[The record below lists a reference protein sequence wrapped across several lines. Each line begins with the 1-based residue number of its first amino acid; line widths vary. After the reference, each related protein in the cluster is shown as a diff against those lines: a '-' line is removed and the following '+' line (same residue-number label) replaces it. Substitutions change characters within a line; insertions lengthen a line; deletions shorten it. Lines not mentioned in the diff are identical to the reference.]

1 MASMARTSS
10 DIVISAEPD
19 EILAVIADFA
29 AYPEWATGVR
39 SAEVKSEA
47 NGMPEVVHFVLDA
60 APIRDEYDLRYVWDG
75 SRGVSWTLSGA
86 GSMLKA
92 MDGSY
97 QLAPVDDGT
106 RVTYQLTVDV
116 SIPMLGMLKRKAEKV
131 VIDTAL
137 KGLKRRV
144 EALRD

>member
-10 DIVISAEPD
+10 DIVISAAPA
-19 EILAVIADFA
+19 EILSVIADFA

-39 SAEVKSEA
+39 VADVKSESG
-47 NGMPEVVHFVLDA
+47 GMPEVVHFVLDA
-60 APIRDEYDLRYVWDG
+60 APIRDEYDLRYAWNG
-75 SRGVSWTLSGA
+75 NRSVSWTLSEP

-92 MDGSY
+92 MDGRY
-97 QLAPVDDGT
+97 DLASVADGT
-106 RVTYQLTVDV
+106 RVTYQLAVSI

-137 KGLKRRV
+137 AGLKQRV
-144 EALRD
+144 EGARG

>member
-1 MASMARTSS
+1 MARMARTSS
-10 DIVISAEPD
+10 DIVISAKPD
-19 EILAVIADFA
+19 QILAVIADFA

-39 SAEVKSEA
+39 SADVRSEA
-47 NGMPEVVHFVLDA
+47 DGMPKVVHFVLDA
-60 APIRDEYDLRYVWDG
+60 APIRDEYDLSYVWNDDR
-75 SRGVSWTLSGA
+75 SVSWTLSGP

-97 QLAPVDDGT
+97 DLVPVDDGT

-144 EALRD
+144 EGSGD

>member
-1 MASMARTSS
+1 MARTSS
-10 DIVISAEPD
+10 DIVIAAPPAD
-19 EILAVIADFA
+19 IMAVIADFP

-39 SAEVKSEA
+39 QAEVVAGDEQR
-47 NGMPEVVHFVLDA
+47 PDQVHFVLDA
-60 APIRDEYDLRYVWDG
+60 APIRDEYDLAYTWDG
-75 SRGVSWTLSGA
+75 DNGVSWSLVGK
-86 GSMLKA
+86 GSMLTG

-97 QLAPVDDGT
+97 ELEEIDSGT
-106 RVTYQLTVDV
+106 RVTYKLAVNV

-144 EALRD
+144 EATRD